1 MKRDDQLEAAF
12 LEGGL
17 NVPGLQMR
25 PFSIGTLNLCKKMKL
40 SMFVSDEDKKE
51 EGELSEDDS
60 LEQLTAFAWMQSQPL
75 KDVLAA
81 VRENRWREAV
91 EVFSF
96 SLSAETIGSLT
107 SEITRISGQSNAA
120 AVEVVKKP
128 GEASDEKDAPP
139 NS

>member
-40 SMFVSDEDKKE
+40 SMFVSEDKKE
-51 EGELSEDDS
+51 EVELSEDES

-96 SLSAETIGSLT
+96 SLSAETISALT
-107 SEITRISGQSNAA
+107 SEITRISAQSNAA